1 MVRRQAAG
9 IVFAYAT
16 AKNSLCGTMKSVL
29 SQTLRSKRRLLPD
42 AETRD
47 MNDDLILTIGVV
59 FYSVLWAATLGAF
72 KPLSMNRSGIYILVT
87 GLGAG
92 LVFGADRFI
101 QEGIALNALA
111 KMLAESAYLALVL
124 FLRSVRL
131 QLSRSQE
138 IRSSVLVLM
147 ATMLHLTLNVTLKG
161 GVLFT
166 VMAVQIVLLFCWVLL
181 ESYLLWR
188 SQPSG
193 MTLMLVILVALHVVF
208 EITARSVIGWNLMSD
223 PYGTGA
229 NWKQLLDTWLW
240 ITFSVGYVVLTATA
254 AVLMEAFR
262 SDKFRLEQVVQR
274 VEARLRERD
283 SAMLALLLG
292 HAEHDKDR
300 GMASLAHELRQPL
313 HSIQLNAEYL
323 SSGKT
328 VSRDEEA
335 EILRDI
341 LRENRRA
348 ADLVQGLRNIFIES
362 ATMPTENLNL
372 TNWLHDWVQNRS
384 PGMLK
389 EHGILLHLQAQSD
402 VRVKAHAAQIEV
414 ILQNLVLNAQ
424 QALSAHAHGTIH
436 ISLAAEGPVAN
447 LDVIDSGP
455 GLARDLADRIFEMG
469 YTTRPQGMGL
479 GLWLS
484 RRIALNHGGM
494 LLNIPVAQGTCMR
507 LSLPLSPQ
515 VMSSA

>member
-1 MVRRQAAG
+1 
-9 IVFAYAT
+9 
-16 AKNSLCGTMKSVL
+16 
-29 SQTLRSKRRLLPD
+29 
-42 AETRD
+42 
-47 MNDDLILTIGVV
+47 MNDYLTLTVGVL
-59 FYSVLWAATLGAF
+59 FYTVLWAVTLGAF
-72 KPLSMNRSGIYILVT
+72 KPLSMNRSGIYILAT

-101 QEGIALNALA
+101 QEGIALNVLA
-111 KMLAESAYLALVL
+111 KMLAESAYLALVM

-131 QLSRSQE
+131 QLTRAQE
-138 IRSSVLVLM
+138 VRSSVLVLL
-147 ATMLHLTLNVTLKG
+147 ATMLHLTLNVTLTG

-166 VMAVQIVLLFCWVLL
+166 VMAVQIVLLFCWVLR
-181 ESYLLWR
+181 ESFLLWR

-208 EITARSVIGWNLMSD
+208 EFTARSVIGWQLMTD
-223 PYGTGA
+223 PHGTGA
-229 NWKQLLDTWLW
+229 HWKQLLDTWLW

-254 AVLMEAFR
+254 SVLMDAFR
-262 SDKFRLEQVVQR
+262 TDKFRLEQVVQR
-274 VEARLRERD
+274 VEARLRERE

-292 HAEHDKDR
+292 HAEQNKDR

-348 ADLVQGLRNIFIES
+348 ADLVQGLRNIFVDNGP
-362 ATMPTENLNL
+362 TPTESLNL
-372 TNWLHDWVQNRS
+372 TNWLHDWVQNRA

-389 EHGILLHLQAQSD
+389 EHGILLQLHAQSD
-402 VRVKAHAAQIEV
+402 VMVKAHAAQIEV

-424 QALSAHAHGTIH
+424 QVLSGQARGMIN
-436 ISLAAEGPVAN
+436 ISLVTVGPVAH
-447 LDVIDSGP
+447 LDVIDNGP
-455 GLARDLADRIFEMG
+455 GLPRDLAEKIFEMG

-484 RRIALNHGGM
+484 RRIALNHDGQ
-494 LLNIPVAQGTCMR
+494 LLNMPVTQGTCMR
-507 LSLPLSPQ
+507 LTLPLSAR
-515 VMSSA
+515 VMT